1 MLEIQVNMNSPV
13 EDVLAFKTC
22 CGLKMFDANLEI
34 LVTNRGEKPVTLP
47 GWFDLE
53 GDGES
58 KRIRAMMPPGEQ
70 RIEPGEIKAFYCQMD
85 ETMWQ
90 KSLRL
95 VICDGDGNRYA
106 AQIRH

>member
-1 MLEIQVNMNSPV
+1 MLEIQLNMNSPV

-34 LVTNRGEKPVTLP
+34 LITNKGKRQALLT

-58 KRIRAMMPPGEQ
+58 KRISAVMPPGEQ
-70 RIEPGEIKAFYCQMD
+70 RIKPGEIKAFYCQMD
-85 ETMWQ
+85 ETLWR
-90 KSLRL
+90 KSRRL
-95 VICDGDGNRYA
+95 VVLDKDGNRYEA
-106 AQIRH
+106 EISH